1 MASSIMNGERKT
13 IEINALTKQQIQNS
27 IWKMLLCF
35 DGTSFIY
42 QALCEELILLKWMFQ
57 SFLDKLYEILK

>member
-27 IWKMLLCF
+27 KWKMFLCF

-42 QALCEELILLKWMFQ
+42 QALCEEFILLK
-57 SFLDKLYEILK
+57 